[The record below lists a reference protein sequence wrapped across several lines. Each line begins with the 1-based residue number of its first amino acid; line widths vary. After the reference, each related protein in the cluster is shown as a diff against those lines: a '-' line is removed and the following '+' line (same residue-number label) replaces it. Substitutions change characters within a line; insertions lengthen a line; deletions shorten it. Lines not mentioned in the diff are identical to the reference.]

1 MKPLSTNLASRPFR
15 NNVVLGSAL
24 GAVVALLVL
33 ATGLNLF
40 LFLRH
45 GDSYAELQRER
56 ASDAERLAKVE
67 AEQSRLTGEI
77 QERDFRRLQAQE
89 RIAAELILRRAFS
102 WTLLFN
108 ELESVV
114 PAEVMMT
121 AIHPNITADGI
132 IVRVDGVAKNS
143 LAFLDLQ
150 DHLLAN
156 RAYARV
162 SPISERR
169 LNPSRPE
176 ITFALNFG
184 YLPKVAAPVA
194 VVASGPAAPPSATAG
209 TNGPAPAPNSAPA
222 PDAAP
227 GSTTAAESAPEV
239 AQASPTRAAAA
250 SSTGVVGRNGL
261 PRAEAALARMIA
273 APGALYLPPGFRPPA
288 PAAATEPGSK
298 PKDPAREGGS
308 GGKRPRAAGRP
319 PATPAGAGASTQPPA
334 RLLNLPLRGEP
345 GMPAGLQPGALP
357 PKARLAAEIVRS
369 AVPAARL
376 DLPMQFSDRPVGEI
390 YDALAKAHGVRFEI
404 DPGVDRSARVTV
416 DLSGKTLADA
426 IAVVTRA
433 AGHRVSR
440 KADGLYRVVL
450 PAGGAA
456 IADKPLQEETL
467 SPAGGRP

>member
-24 GAVVALLVL
+24 GAVVALLIL

-77 QERDFRRLQAQE
+77 QKRDFRRLQAQE

-102 WTLLFN
+102 WTQLFN

-156 RAYARV
+156 QAYARV

-184 YLPKVAAPVA
+184 YLPKVAAPAA
-194 VVASGPAAPPSATAG
+194 VVASGTAAPPSATTA

-222 PDAAP
+222 PNAVP
-227 GSTTAAESAPEV
+227 GPTRASAPEV
-239 AQASPTRAAAA
+239 AQAPATRSAAA
-250 SSTGVVGRNGL
+250 SAAGLVGRNGR
-261 PRAEAALARMIA
+261 PRAEEALARMIA
-273 APGALYLPPGFRPPA
+273 APGALYLPPGFRPPV
-288 PAAATEPGSK
+288 PAAATETGSK
-298 PKDPAREGGS
+298 TKGPAREGGS
-308 GGKRPRAAGRP
+308 AGKRPRAAGQP
-319 PATPAGAGASTQPPA
+319 PATPAGAGAPTQPPT

-357 PKARLAAEIVRS
+357 PKARLAAEIARS

-376 DLPMQFSDRPVGEI
+376 DLPMRFSDRPVGEI

-404 DPGVDRSARVTV
+404 DLGVDRSARVSA